1 MSNAAEYFPEAA
13 ETDASLSEL
22 ATGVIGS
29 EILKIAA
36 DVRAARA
43 RGESLLDLTLG
54 DFSPAEFPIP
64 ERLREEVARAYAE
77 NNTNYPPS
85 DGVMALREAVAAHL
99 AREQGLV
106 YPIESILV
114 AGGARPVLYGTY
126 RTVLDPGDT
135 VLYSVPSWNNNH
147 YVHLTRVRAI
157 EVEGRRENGFFPT
170 VGELARHLP
179 EARLVVVNSPL
190 NPTGTV
196 VDPDALA
203 ELSRLIV
210 AENARRR
217 RDGRKALFLLY
228 DQVYSA
234 LHFGRAVR
242 SSPPELV
249 PEMFAYTLLTDG
261 ISKQFASTG
270 LRVGW
275 AVGPPALIRR
285 MRDILGHVGAWAPK
299 PEQVATARFLADSD
313 AVAANRKQFN
323 GRIQRRL
330 ELLFGIFDRLKADG
344 FPVDSIEP
352 QGAIYLSVRFDLPGS
367 SNEEIRR
374 RLLERAR
381 IAVVPFQAFG
391 YRPENGWFRLS
402 VGAASE
408 EDIRAAE
415 GRLRGLLEEVPPPVA
430 ATRSR

>member
-1 MSNAAEYFPEAA
+1 MKNAAEYFPEAD

-22 ATGVIGS
+22 ATGVTGS

-77 NNTNYPPS
+77 KNTNYPPS

-99 AREQGLV
+99 AREQGLA

-147 YVHLTRVRAI
+147 YAYLTRVRAI

-170 VGELARHLP
+170 VAELARHLP

-196 VDPDALA
+196 VDPEALA
-203 ELSRLIV
+203 ELSRMIV

-217 RDGRKALFLLY
+217 RDGRKTLFLLY
-228 DQVYSA
+228 DQIYSA

-249 PEMFAYTLLTDG
+249 PEMFAYTLLLDG

-313 AVAANRKQFN
+313 AVAGNRKQFN
-323 GRIQRRL
+323 DRIQRRL

-344 FPVDSIEP
+344 FPVDAIEP

-374 RLLERAR
+374 QLLEKAR

-408 EDIRAAE
+408 EEIRAAE
-415 GRLRGLLEEVPPPVA
+415 GRLRGLLEEAPPPVA